1 MFHVKHSSESELS
14 GGEAELL
21 TGGEAEQAAPEVFE
35 PEIEPAVAAQIFG
48 AGIDK
53 ARAYAQALIR
63 DGDILGLLGP
73 REMPKI
79 WTRHILNSAVVAEL
93 IEPGQKVADVG
104 SGAGLPGIPMAIV
117 RPDAEFV
124 LIEPM
129 ERRASWLADQ
139 VKVLDL
145 KNVRVVRAR
154 AEEVGEAFDV
164 VTARALSALP
174 KLLRQCVPMTL
185 NGGQILA
192 LKGSRAADEIEEAKS
207 LQKKLRIASFEIVM
221 TGAELLAEPTLVVRT
236 TLV

>member
-1 MFHVKHSSESELS
+1 MFHVKHSSDSDPQ
-14 GGEAELL
+14 GGETAASIGDSGPL
-21 TGGEAEQAAPEVFE
+21 AEQFA

-48 AGIDK
+48 EGIDK
-53 ARAYAQALIR
+53 ARAYAAALIR
-63 DGDILGLLGP
+63 DGDTLGLLGP

-104 SGAGLPGIPMAIV
+104 SGAGLPGIPMAIAQ
-117 RPDAEFV
+117 PGAEFV

-129 ERRASWLADQ
+129 ERRANWLVEQ
-139 VKVLDL
+139 VAALDL
-145 KNVRVVRAR
+145 KNVRVMRAR
-154 AEEVGEAFDV
+154 AEDVGEAFDV

-185 NGGQILA
+185 NGGQIIA

-207 LQKKLRIASFEIVM
+207 LQKKLRIASFEIVL

-236 TLV
+236 RLV

>member
-1 MFHVKHSSESELS
+1 
-14 GGEAELL
+14 
-21 TGGEAEQAAPEVFE
+21 
-35 PEIEPAVAAQIFG
+35 
-48 AGIDK
+48 
-53 ARAYAQALIR
+53 
-63 DGDILGLLGP
+63 
-73 REMPKI
+73 MPKI

-93 IEPGQKVADVG
+93 VGPGQKVADVG

-117 RPDAEFV
+117 RPDTEFV

-129 ERRASWLADQ
+129 ERRANWLAEQ
-139 VKVLDL
+139 VAALGL

-207 LQKKLRIASFEIVM
+207 LQKKLRIASFEIVL